1 LGIVFFGSGEM
12 SKKDEFIEKAAQ
24 LNISR
29 ESLEKWREKVD
40 LKAFVIALNEH
51 PDIRT
56 AFREAVEDVKESP
69 EDQAAVGL
77 SQLFGNM

>member
-1 LGIVFFGSGEM
+1 MRLAFFGSGEM

-29 ESLEKWREKVD
+29 VSLEN
-40 LKAFVIALNEH
+40 L
-51 PDIRT
+51 
-56 AFREAVEDVKESP
+56 
-69 EDQAAVGL
+69 AAVGL